1 MSCESLTALVT
12 GGAQGLGLS
21 ISKELIAC
29 GCTNLVVTG
38 LPHEDGDAAEK
49 QLRNLGASA
58 HFIAADFSD
67 FAQVQSLMNAA
78 EEKVGNINALVNSA
92 AICDRGSLLDTSEA
106 LFDRVMGINL
116 KAPFFLMQD
125 FSNRA
130 IASGAPAACVN
141 ITSLQYHCGLP
152 FLAPYTVS
160 KAGVAHLTKNA
171 ANALAK
177 HRIRFNAI
185 ALGWMDSPGEHATQK
200 KFHNAPDNWLE
211 LAEAGQPFGQLIKTD
226 EVARLVAHLLSPES
240 GVITGAV
247 IDYDQTIVGASPPGV
262 GEGD

>member
-1 MSCESLTALVT
+1 MSCESLTALIT
-12 GGAQGLGLS
+12 GGSQGLGLS
-21 ISKELIAC
+21 IAKELISN
-29 GCTNLVVTG
+29 GCKSLVVTG
-38 LPHEDGDAAEK
+38 LPSDNGELIESE
-49 QLRNLGASA
+49 LRETGTDA

-67 FAQVQSLMNAA
+67 FSQVETLVGKAA
-78 EEKVGNINALVNSA
+78 NKVGNINALVNSA

-106 LFDRVMGINL
+106 FFDRMMGINL
-116 KAPFFLMQD
+116 KAPFFLMQE

-130 IASGAPAACVN
+130 IASGKPATCVN

-152 FLAPYTVS
+152 FLAPYTIS
-160 KAGVAHLTKNA
+160 KAGVAQLTKNA

-200 KFHNAPDNWLE
+200 NFHDAQDNWLE
-211 LAEAGQPFGQLIKTD
+211 FAEAGRPFGQLIKTH

-247 IDYDQTIVGASPPGV
+247 IDYDQTVVGASDSGI
-262 GEGD
+262 GQID